1 MELAERQD
9 AIAKLKHLQA
19 LAELIENPVTNKEI
33 VDCQQCNT
41 PNIIINGAYRL
52 CISCRTQLVPK
63 QSIKESSE

>member
-9 AIAKLKHLQA
+9 AIAKLEHLQA
-19 LAELIENPVTNKEI
+19 LAELIENPINNKEI
-33 VDCQQCNT
+33 VNCQQCNT

-63 QSIKESSE
+63 QLHRGNNE